1 MARVNFG
8 RTPTVRGYNPLA
20 NTLKPGHVI
29 QLRGEFYLVD
39 AVEGLTFDI
48 VCTANGN
55 TSGTEIS
62 AGYDSGYFQDADLE
76 PYRNHLYCL
85 VPSLPGQP
93 KFIDRD
99 GSYDGVGFP
108 NDEDNVTLSASLR
121 SIGGAARTMV
131 GLISPRLYL
140 KHPAGVPRWH
150 ADESPENDKTGF
162 LDCTVSPHEDP
173 NPNFA
178 IWIESGENQLPQ
190 FRLVNT
196 TGEVIY
202 NPVVHLQGF
211 KCRLKHMSR
220 GDVDAAR
227 RANGG
232 KFVYKV
238 IKPQGLP
245 HAGSMAA
252 DYDPTP

>member
-1 MARVNFG
+1 MARTNFG

-29 QLRGEFYLVD
+29 QLRGEFYVVD
-39 AVEGLTFDI
+39 AVEGLTIDL
-48 VCTANGN
+48 VVTAGGN
-55 TSGTEIS
+55 TAGTEIS
-62 AGYDSGYFQDADLE
+62 DNYDSGYFEDADLE

-85 VPSLPGQP
+85 IPSLSGQP
-93 KFIDRD
+93 KFIARD

-108 NDEDNVTLSASLR
+108 NDTTELTLSTGLKTV
-121 SIGGAARTMV
+121 GAASRTMV
-131 GLISPRLYL
+131 GLISPRIYL
-140 KHPAGVPRWH
+140 KHPAGIPRWH
-150 ADESPENDKTGF
+150 LDEAPENDKTGF
-162 LDCTVSPHEDP
+162 IDVAVSPFEDP

-190 FRLVNT
+190 FRMVNT

-202 NPVVHLQGF
+202 NPVIHLQGF
-211 KCRLKHMSR
+211 KARLKHLNKR
-220 GDVDAAR
+220 DIDEAR
-227 RANGG
+227 KANGG
-232 KFVYKV
+232 KFVYKI

-252 DYDPTP
+252 DYDPN

>member
-29 QLRGEFYLVD
+29 QLRGEFYMVD
-39 AVEGLTFDI
+39 AVEGLTFEL
-48 VCTANGN
+48 VVTAAGN

-93 KFIDRD
+93 KFITRN
-99 GSYDGVGFP
+99 GLYDGVGFP
-108 NDEDNVTLSASLR
+108 DDTSEVTLSDALGT
-121 SIGGAARTMV
+121 IGGATRSMV
-131 GLISPRLYL
+131 GLISPRVFL

-150 ADESPENDKTGF
+150 ADESPENDKTGYI
-162 LDCTVSPHEDP
+162 DVTVSPHEDP

-178 IWIESGENQLPQ
+178 IWIESGESQLPQ
-190 FRLVNT
+190 FRMVNT
-196 TGEVIY
+196 TGEVYY
-202 NPVVHLQGF
+202 NPVIYLQGV
-211 KCRLKHMSR
+211 KARLQPMSK
-220 GDVDAAR
+220 VDIQKAR
-227 RANGG
+227 EANGG
-232 KFVYKV
+232 KFVYKI

-245 HAGSMAA
+245 HAGSMGA
-252 DYDPTP
+252 DYNPN